1 MNYNGDGYYYIT
13 VWRSYCGIVGRFT
26 NDNLYIK
33 PLYDLTREELEE
45 LMYEL
50 KDNQDMLEELY
61 QYDDS
66 YVDIKPKTKTLTK

>member
-1 MNYNGDGYYYIT
+1 
-13 VWRSYCGIVGRFT
+13 
-26 NDNLYIK
+26 
-33 PLYDLTREELEE
+33 
-45 LMYEL
+45 MYEL